1 MQASDSTEG
10 PSDLSATSRSWKGA
24 VLPCVVIVGV
34 GVWLLVVD
42 RLDLLAVKSGT
53 PMTLPPS
60 EATPS
65 AAPTRDETPGANV
78 GIAGLSA
85 SGLLRPNEAGL
96 ADDEPVIG
104 VATGGESRA
113 YVVRSFEINGIQR
126 VEDIGT
132 HLVNDVVAGRPICV
146 THCDRSRSTRV
157 LTTSDTTTRTDRPLD
172 VRIGGWQ
179 NSMVLVVEGRRYE
192 HHSPDIP
199 LADVRF
205 ETTTWGEWRAAHPE
219 TLVYLRESAAPR

>member
-1 MQASDSTEG
+1 M
-10 PSDLSATSRSWKGA
+10 SATSRSWKAA

-42 RLDLLAVKSGT
+42 RWDLLAVKSGT
-53 PMTLPPS
+53 PMTLPTS
-60 EATPS
+60 EAPPS
-65 AAPTRDETPGANV
+65 AAPTRDETPSATV

-85 SGLLRPNEAGL
+85 SGLLRPDEVDL

-104 VATGGESRA
+104 VATGGEARA

-126 VEDIGT
+126 VEDIAA

-157 LTTSDTTTRTDRPLD
+157 LTTTETATEATPRTDRPLD

-205 ETTTWGEWRAAHPE
+205 ETTTWGKWRAAHPE
-219 TLVYLRESAAPR
+219 TLVYLRESAATR